1 MIRRGRISTSRE
13 PRWAHRRPTS
23 ITAGVRAM
31 AFACSSGWSRN
42 ITNPGSRPKENLSK
56 TCRKTC
62 MTEVLFYH
70 LQNMSLESVLPPLL
84 EKSLERGWRVVVQS
98 TSPERTEALDAH
110 LWTYSDDSFLPH
122 ATWRAG
128 DAQDQPII
136 LSIEEGN
143 PNRANVRFLIDNA
156 ALPADCDSYQRLVL
170 VFNGDDTEALDAA
183 RENWTACKARGVE
196 VTYW

>member
-1 MIRRGRISTSRE
+1 
-13 PRWAHRRPTS
+13 
-23 ITAGVRAM
+23 
-31 AFACSSGWSRN
+31 
-42 ITNPGSRPKENLSK
+42 
-56 TCRKTC
+56 
-62 MTEVLFYH
+62 MTEILFYH
-70 LQNMSLESVLPPLL
+70 LQGMSLESVLPGLL

-156 ALPADCDSYQRLVL
+156 LSPALAALLQQAGHDAIHVRELGLQHAD
-170 VFNGDDTEALDAA
+170 T
-183 RENWTACKARGVE
+183 K
-196 VTYW
+196 